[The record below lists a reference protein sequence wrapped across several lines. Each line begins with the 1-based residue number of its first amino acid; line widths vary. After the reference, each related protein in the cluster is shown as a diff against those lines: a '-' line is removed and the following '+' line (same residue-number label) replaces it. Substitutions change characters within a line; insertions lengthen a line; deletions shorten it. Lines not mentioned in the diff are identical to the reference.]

1 MAKLQTALTD
11 AATKSSAKTS
21 TKSPAKTSTVKVDKV
36 PAQKPEVMA
45 VISADTGK
53 TTVVAPMEFSDPV
66 NDGLAPVYTDA
77 GLWSTLKKTGH
88 PKPDKADKV
97 RINFDISEVLYEDIM
112 WAVRYTGHSQR
123 EFITNIL
130 ENFIAIAKR
139 AEGVE

>member
-11 AATKSSAKTS
+11 VMKTPAKT
-21 TKSPAKTSTVKVDKV
+21 PAKTSIKTAAKATAKKTT
-36 PAQKPEVMA
+36 PKTEVMA

-53 TTVVAPMEFSDPV
+53 TTVVAPVEFSDPV
-66 NDGLAPVYTDA
+66 NDGLAPIYTDA

-88 PKPDKADKV
+88 PKPDKADKI
-97 RINFDISEVLYEDIM
+97 RLNFDISVELYDDIM

-130 ENFIAIAKR
+130 ENFVAIAKR

>member
-11 AATKSSAKTS
+11 AMKTS
-21 TKSPAKTSTVKVDKV
+21 TKTPAKTSIKTAAKATAKKTT
-36 PAQKPEVMA
+36 PKTEVMA

-53 TTVVAPMEFSDPV
+53 TTVVAPVEFSDPV
-66 NDGLAPVYTDA
+66 NDGLAPIYTDA

-88 PKPDKADKV
+88 PKPDKADKI
-97 RINFDISEVLYEDIM
+97 RLNFDISVELYDDIM

-130 ENFIAIAKR
+130 ENFVAIAKR